1 MMKKLSLIIAV
12 LSLCMTSHAGE
23 VFKIDNPDYKLSPFT
38 GMTRNHWVEADKY
51 LLEGAFRH
59 IKSLD
64 DPMYFDRLGDVCY
77 PKDETNK
84 SRVRGATLEGMARTL
99 FMASPLIRED
109 STITINGIRL
119 VDYYRR
125 QLTLLVT
132 PGSEQFISHRGN
144 RGPCQDLVEFGA
156 LGVCFFVC
164 GEAVWDPL
172 PKETRDALYAMME
185 SYADGPTVAQNWRFF
200 NIFVMSF
207 FNTRGYKINQKLM
220 ERYLNELLGDYRGSG
235 WYYDVPN
242 YDFYSMWAYQL
253 YGKLWSKFYGEK
265 YLPEYAAKFEKNF
278 NEMYEGYPNLFG
290 RDGKMPMW
298 GRSNMYRFAA
308 TAPLA
313 WGDNCNH
320 GWMRRI
326 ASGCLLQF
334 IQHPDFLYDDGVP
347 TPGFYGLFDP
357 VLQGYSCRGSVFWCA
372 KAFLPLVLPDTDNYW
387 SAVENEGEWATM
399 RANEVRCHY
408 YEGPKMLVTDYA
420 STGAAEIRAY
430 CDYNVDR
437 PWPEHFRASEQYNRL
452 AYNTDLPWMADG
464 KNGEV
469 AMNYVV
475 YNEAKAMW
483 EPMRRYTT
491 TCFVNNILQRT
502 AYPQANQSFRMLLHD
517 IALTN
522 GTLRADKV
530 IASEKATK
538 VRLGHYALPKKTG
551 NVATKTI
558 SLGDG
563 HTAYIINNGEY
574 ELAMIGLEG
583 WGDMEFVTTK
593 GLHPES
599 EECVVIDA
607 EATVS
612 KGDRLVCLQ
621 LMTKKSFTK
630 SQLRKSVADAKAR
643 LRVIM

>member
-1 MMKKLSLIIAV
+1 
-12 LSLCMTSHAGE
+12 
-23 VFKIDNPDYKLSPFT
+23 
-38 GMTRNHWVEADKY
+38 
-51 LLEGAFRH
+51 
-59 IKSLD
+59 
-64 DPMYFDRLGDVCY
+64 
-77 PKDETNK
+77 
-84 SRVRGATLEGMARTL
+84 
-99 FMASPLIRED
+99 
-109 STITINGIRL
+109 
-119 VDYYRR
+119 
-125 QLTLLVT
+125 
-132 PGSEQFISHRGN
+132 
-144 RGPCQDLVEFGA
+144 
-156 LGVCFFVC
+156 
-164 GEAVWDPL
+164 
-172 PKETRDALYAMME
+172 
-185 SYADGPTVAQNWRFF
+185 
-200 NIFVMSF
+200 
-207 FNTRGYKINQKLM
+207 M

-372 KAFLPLVLPDTDNYW
+372 KAFLPLVLPETDNYW

-491 TCFVNNILQRT
+491 TCFINNILQRT

-530 IASEKATK
+530 IASEKPTK